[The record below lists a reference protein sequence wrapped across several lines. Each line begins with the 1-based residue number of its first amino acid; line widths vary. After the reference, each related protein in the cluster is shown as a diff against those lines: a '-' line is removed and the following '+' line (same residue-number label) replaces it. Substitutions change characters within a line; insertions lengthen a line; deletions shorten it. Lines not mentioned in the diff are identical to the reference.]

1 MARTGD
7 RKEGRMSGG
16 VISDRPITPQNHPFP
31 FLLYAEWGLLAI
43 ALLSDF
49 LLPRPPRFAP
59 AFPVFKLLSLV
70 GFGLMG
76 LRLPT
81 RLAIAI
87 PYTLLEFGWL
97 FLATSTSG
105 RRLHLFPLLYIV
117 LVIRSCLMFRLPGRI
132 LVTLAAFCSFVLL
145 GFTRLRLNDFGVP
158 PGVRDRLR
166 PVVFATTL
174 NSVLIFGLAL
184 LFVLF
189 LVNALMAE
197 RASRQRLTDA
207 NRQLRDYALRVENL
221 AMEQERNRIARDI
234 HDSLGHSLTALNLQ
248 LETALKLFHN
258 QPDKAQQFLQ
268 EAKKLGSIALQD
280 VRQSVAAMRT
290 DPLQQQSLESAIAVL
305 LKDFTTTTGIHPI
318 TSIQLSRSLPPDV
331 RTSLYRIL
339 QEALTNIIK
348 HADATET
355 RLSLHTLP
363 EAIALQISDNGHGF
377 QPTQNSSGFGLQ
389 GIRERTHALGGTLIV
404 DSAPNQGTTL
414 DITLPYA

>member
-1 MARTGD
+1 MAKTGG
-7 RKEGRMSGG
+7 RKEGRTSSGG
-16 VISDRPITPQNHPFP
+16 ISDRPITPQNHPFP

-59 AFPVFKLLSLV
+59 AFPLLKLLSIA

-81 RLAIAI
+81 RLTIAI

-132 LVTLAAFCSFVLL
+132 LVTLAAFCSFVVL

-158 PGVRDRLR
+158 PLVRDRLR
-166 PVVFATTL
+166 PVIFATTL

-197 RASRQRLTDA
+197 RASRQRLTDT

-248 LETALKLFHN
+248 LETALKLFRN
-258 QPDKAQQFLQ
+258 EPDKAQQFLR
-268 EAKKLGSIALQD
+268 EAKKLGSTALQD
-280 VRQSVAAMRT
+280 VRQSVSAMRT
-290 DPLQQQSLESAIAVL
+290 DPLQQQSLESAIAAL
-305 LKDFTTTTGIHPI
+305 LNDFTTTTGIQPI
-318 TSIQLSRSLPPDV
+318 TSIQLSRPLPPDL

-339 QEALTNIIK
+339 QEALTNITK
-348 HADATET
+348 HAHATET

-363 EAIALQISDNGHGF
+363 DAIALQISDNGNGF

-389 GIRERTHALGGTLIV
+389 GIRERIHALGGTLII

>member
-1 MARTGD
+1 MARTGG
-7 RKEGRMSGG
+7 RKEGRISGG

-59 AFPVFKLLSLV
+59 VFPIFKLLSIT

-132 LVTLAAFCSFVLL
+132 FVTVAAFCSFLLL
-145 GFTRLRLNDFGVP
+145 GFMRMRLSDFVASP
-158 PGVRDRLR
+158 ALRDRLR
-166 PVVFATTL
+166 PVFFATTL
-174 NSVLIFGLAL
+174 NTLLVFGLAL

-197 RASRQRLTDA
+197 RASRQRLTEA

-248 LETALKLFHN
+248 LETALKLFNH

-268 EAKKLGSIALQD
+268 EAKKLGSTALQD

-290 DPLQQQSLESAIAVL
+290 DPLQQSLEAAIAAL
-305 LKDFTTTTGIHPI
+305 LQDFTTTTGIQPI
-318 TSIQLSRSLPPDV
+318 TSIQLSRPLPPDV

-339 QEALTNIIK
+339 QEALTNITK
-348 HADATET
+348 HAYATET

-363 EAIALQISDNGHGF
+363 EAIALQISDNGNGF
-377 QPTQNSSGFGLQ
+377 HPTQNSSGFGLQ
-389 GIRERTHALGGTLIV
+389 GIRERTHALGGTLIIH
-404 DSAPNQGTTL
+404 SAPNQGTTL
-414 DITLPYA
+414 DITLPYM